1 MSNHKSELLKMD
13 LNQLRERLDDYRR
26 DLFQLKLKSST
37 SVVGDTSQFKKLRKN
52 IAQTLTFIKQK
63 EKSK

>member
-52 IAQTLTFIKQK
+52 IAQALTFIKQK